1 MAIRGDETGVKEAAR
16 QWAQRDLSE
25 LLSTSAKSIGAGSAT
40 DAGRSWRLPTDHPDP
55 IVLAGGIPDAPTL
68 PVDDFRRALDHVL
81 ATAPEEA
88 LQYGGWLG
96 FEGLREVI
104 AERQS
109 RIEGT
114 ELGAD
119 NYIIHNGSSGSV
131 DNICKAFIEP
141 GDVVVTE
148 APSFSG
154 TVRSMRGYG
163 AEIVQAEMDE
173 HGVVVSSI
181 ADILAR
187 LKREGKRVKFFYTI
201 ADFHNPTGVTLTEDR
216 RAELIKLC
224 AEHEVLIVEDAAYT
238 ELFFGDAPPPS
249 IYSMAEGQGVMRLG
263 SLSKNIATGLRVG
276 WVQALPAYIDALSRV
291 RFDMGNNPLFHRA
304 LAEYISDGKLED
316 HIAAMRPIY
325 AEKCRTLCD
334 SLAEHCGPYVRFSK
348 PEGGFFLWV
357 ECLGALASEVA
368 GAAAEEGLIFAQ
380 GQNFYHEKSESTDH
394 FLRFAFSNASVE
406 RIAEAGVRLRKAF
419 LKVVD

>member
-1 MAIRGDETGVKEAAR
+1 MATSSDDVGVRQAAHR
-16 QWAQRDLSE
+16 WSQADLNG
-25 LLSTSAKSIGAGSAT
+25 LLSTSAKSIGAGSTT
-40 DAGRSWRLPTDHPDP
+40 DAGRPWRLPTEHPDP

-68 PVDDFRRALDHVL
+68 PVDDFRHALDHVL
-81 ATAPEEA
+81 ATEPEEA

-96 FEGLREVI
+96 FEGLRGVI
-104 AERQS
+104 AKRQS
-109 RIEGT
+109 HIEGA
-114 ELGAD
+114 ELEAD
-119 NYIIHNGSSGSV
+119 NYIIHNGSSGGV

-141 GDVVVTE
+141 GDVVITE

-163 AEIVQAEMDE
+163 AEIVEAEMDE
-173 HGVVVSSI
+173 HGVVVSSM
-181 ADILAR
+181 ADVLAQ
-187 LKREGKRVKFFYTI
+187 LKKEGRRVKFFYTI

-224 AEHEVLIVEDAAYT
+224 AEYQVLIVEDAAYT
-238 ELFFGDAPPPS
+238 EIFFGDAPPPS

-276 WVQALPAYIDALSRV
+276 WVQAPVAYIEALSRV

-334 SLAEHCGPYVRFSK
+334 SLAEHCGPYVRFTE
-348 PEGGFFLWV
+348 PAGGFFLWV
-357 ECLGALASEVA
+357 ECIGAAAGEVA
-368 GAAAEEGLIFAQ
+368 TAAAEEGLIFAL
-380 GQNFYHEKSESTDH
+380 GQNFFHEKNESNDRH
-394 FLRFAFSNASVE
+394 LRFAFSNASLGQL
-406 RIAEAGVRLRKAF
+406 AEAGTRLRDAF

>member
-1 MAIRGDETGVKEAAR
+1 MAAKGDETGLKMAAR
-16 QWAQRDLSE
+16 QWAHRDLSE

-81 ATAPEEA
+81 ATEPEEA

-104 AERQS
+104 AKRQS
-109 RIEGT
+109 QIEGA

-141 GDVVVTE
+141 GDVIVTE
-148 APSFSG
+148 CPSFSG

-163 AEIVQAEMDE
+163 AEIVQVEMDE

-181 ADILAR
+181 ADVLAR

-201 ADFHNPTGVTLTEDR
+201 ADFHNPTGVTLTEER

-224 AEHEVLIVEDAAYT
+224 AEHEVLIVE
-238 ELFFGDAPPPS
+238 
-249 IYSMAEGQGVMRLG
+249 
-263 SLSKNIATGLRVG
+263 
-276 WVQALPAYIDALSRV
+276 
-291 RFDMGNNPLFHRA
+291 
-304 LAEYISDGKLED
+304 
-316 HIAAMRPIY
+316 
-325 AEKCRTLCD
+325 
-334 SLAEHCGPYVRFSK
+334 
-348 PEGGFFLWV
+348 
-357 ECLGALASEVA
+357 ASQWP
-368 GAAAEEGLIFAQ
+368 G
-380 GQNFYHEKSESTDH
+380 
-394 FLRFAFSNASVE
+394 
-406 RIAEAGVRLRKAF
+406 
-419 LKVVD
+419 